1 MDWAIYRPQNRF
13 DPRAE
18 REECEHL
25 YRHHARILQDRL
37 ARRGH
42 TDRTRKVAMADWEK
56 VYQAEAQERRALYQA
71 RVLKWGKEKRYYY
84 AHKISA

>member
-25 YRHHARILQDRL
+25 YRHHARVLQDRL
-37 ARRGH
+37 TRRGH
-42 TDRTRKVAMADWEK
+42 TDRTRKVAMAGWEK
-56 VYQAEAQERRALYQA
+56 VYQSEAQERRVLYQA
-71 RVLKWGKEKRYYY
+71 RVLKEKRYYY
-84 AHKISA
+84 AHRISA